1 MRTACKETKTSES
14 MAWPWG
20 SGVTGLTTGSKKD
33 CRVEPGDG
41 GSRKSLYL
49 ENSLLN
55 GNETGITEGF

>member
-1 MRTACKETKTSES
+1 